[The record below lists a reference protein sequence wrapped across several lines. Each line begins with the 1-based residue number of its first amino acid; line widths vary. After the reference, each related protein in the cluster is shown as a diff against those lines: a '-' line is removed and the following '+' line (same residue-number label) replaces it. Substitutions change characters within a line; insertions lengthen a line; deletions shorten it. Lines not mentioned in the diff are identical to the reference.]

1 MKKLLPCLLFLLNSE
16 ILSYIVLI
24 VYATMLL
31 LTIIKEAER
40 SKNGD

>member
-1 MKKLLPCLLFLLNSE
+1 MKKLLPCLLFLFNSE

-31 LTIIKEAER
+31 LTLAKAAER
-40 SKNGD
+40 NKNGN

>member
-1 MKKLLPCLLFLLNSE
+1 MKKLLPCLLFLFNSE

-31 LTIIKEAER
+31 LTLAKAAGR
-40 SKNGD
+40 NKNGN

>member
-1 MKKLLPCLLFLLNSE
+1 MKRLWPCLLFLFGNE

-31 LTIIKEAER
+31 LAIIKEAER

>member
-1 MKKLLPCLLFLLNSE
+1 MKKLLPCLFFLFNNE

-31 LTIIKEAER
+31 LALVRAAER
-40 SKNGD
+40 NKNGN